1 MLVYANEIEIV
12 GDNPALQVLRGISGW
27 LSEKLDE
34 RVVIREVTTPGERT
48 GGSPRVW
55 LRTDRAIADNF
66 RLYSWVLKHSDPNVT
81 GRQWVTELGLKDV
94 DGGPAHFSCVVYTEE
109 QSILVSEPV
118 QASRPRVVKFIF
130 SNVQD
135 EPNVQ
140 FSPGS
145 IGSAVKWVG
154 DDIDSYR
161 GLLADINNSSRN
173 YPLVL
178 VSPDNEGKYT
188 VEPQRLQNMLFG
200 LAQVVGVAQRF
211 NSYDMADILGREY
224 SAWAGAIN
232 VIRVPHR
239 DGRVF
244 THRILPRDI
253 PVDLD
258 TAHKKECLILGRVSH
273 NTNIPR
279 QRNRIRP
286 EGVRNLSAK
295 LRLERR
301 IAELAEKPDDALRD
315 ELGMVYEELSRLSA
329 ELDQEQQQKES
340 LEFTLLE
347 SEEKIQDL
355 EKHIK
360 QSAYINS
367 QRSDA
372 PVDLEEDEEAVNVLI
387 GLAADSKGPTPE
399 ESLNL
404 LAKVYPRRLV
414 VLPTAIESAAEV
426 SSFAQNRRLLD
437 MLNRLVT
444 EYLPAY
450 MQGGDTAAR
459 STFTNNEFS
468 ARESETVTNNKQ
480 YSAYR
485 KFDFDGQEIEML
497 KHLKVGV
504 ADDPTATIRV
514 HFEVDQGSKRV
525 VIGHCGKHLPLPGR

>member
-1 MLVYANEIEIV
+1 MLVYANEIELI

-34 RVVIREVTTPGERT
+34 RVVIRDITTPGERT
-48 GGSPRVW
+48 GGTPRAY
-55 LRTDRAIADNF
+55 LRTDRAIADTF

-81 GRQWVTELGLKDV
+81 GRQWVTELGLKDEN
-94 DGGPAHFSCVVYTEE
+94 GGPAHFSCVVYTEE
-109 QSILVSEPV
+109 QSILVSDPV
-118 QASRPRVVKFIF
+118 QASRPRVIKFIF
-130 SNVQD
+130 ANVQD

-154 DDIDSYR
+154 DGLDSYR

-178 VSPDNEGKYT
+178 VSPDNDGSYT
-188 VEPQRLQNMLFG
+188 VDPQRLQNMLFG
-200 LAQVVGVAQRF
+200 LAQVVGASKDF
-211 NSYDMADILGREY
+211 NSYDMAEVLGREY
-224 SAWAGAIN
+224 SAWSGAVNI
-232 VIRVPHR
+232 IRVPHR
-239 DGRVF
+239 DGRIF

-253 PVDLD
+253 PAEID
-258 TAHKKECLILGRVSH
+258 TPHKKECLILGRVSH

-301 IAELAEKPDDALRD
+301 IADLAEKPDDTLRD
-315 ELGMVYEELSRLSA
+315 ELGMVYDELSQLSA
-329 ELDQEQQQKES
+329 DLDHAQQQKES

-347 SEEKIQDL
+347 SEEKVQDL
-355 EKHIK
+355 EKQIK

-367 QRSDA
+367 QRSEIT
-372 PVDLEEDEEAVNVLI
+372 VDLPKDEETVRDLI
-387 GLAADSKGPTPE
+387 KVAGDSKGPSPE
-399 ESLNL
+399 ECLNL
-404 LAKVYPRRLV
+404 LAKVYPKRLV
-414 VLPTAIESAAEV
+414 VLPSAVESAREV

-450 MQGGDTAAR
+450 LKGGDTDAR
-459 STFTNNEFS
+459 ATFTNNEFS
-468 ARESETVTNNKQ
+468 ARESDTVANNKQ
-480 YSAYR
+480 YLGYR
-485 KFDFDGQEIEML
+485 KFDVDGREVEML

-504 ADDPTATIRV
+504 ADDPKSTIRV
-514 HFEVDQGSKRV
+514 HFEIDQASERV
-525 VIGHCGKHLPLPGR
+525 LIGHCGKHLPLPGR